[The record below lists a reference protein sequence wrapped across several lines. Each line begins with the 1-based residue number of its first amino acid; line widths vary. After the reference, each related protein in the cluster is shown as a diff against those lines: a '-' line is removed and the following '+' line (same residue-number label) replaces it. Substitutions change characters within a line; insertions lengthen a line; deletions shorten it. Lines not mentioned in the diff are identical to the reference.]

1 MSIHTITIMLDGNI
15 QVCQE
20 PTQAI
25 NFWKNQKKIL
35 LKVSTFK
42 HKLVAILASCKIKQ
56 MISQIFRTMIF
67 IPHCLEKIDSD

>member
-35 LKVSTFK
+35 LKLSTFK
-42 HKLVAILASCKIKQ
+42 HKLVAILANCKIK
-56 MISQIFRTMIF
+56 
-67 IPHCLEKIDSD
+67 